1 MKFRWKILLSALVI
15 AAALGSGYGL
25 YKLIL
30 WIKTPKVSTN
40 VIAQELVG
48 SKTAE
53 VCVKPTGHELLA
65 SLTNIKFDL
74 PKCNNKK
81 CPVKCDGSFDFEEA
95 SGKKDAATCTIGASN
110 TWDVTNLKKCI
121 PTLVATNP
129 VPNTTKPVPT
139 EVVPTKVFADDASN
153 TEESACKTPVVP
165 PNDILKSLNLIYMPL
180 EQNVFKCARGKL
192 YFVNA
197 DFTVA
202 ELASDDFELKWTKF
216 QKRTCLTG
224 TTPPK
229 WSTLKKCDVHDSVRG
244 GLGYIGQ
251 MRTSGVGK
259 LIGRD
264 RFGVFVYQ
272 GHFKDYFFDGI
283 GKLVSGNGGIYQGM
297 FQKSMMHGQGK
308 FTSGKSGN
316 IYKGTFQ
323 NNKMHEGKYTYVKS
337 GDIYEGQF
345 QNNKKHGKGK
355 YTWKA
360 SGDVYEGGFQNN
372 KMHEHGTITPKDGEP
387 FAVHHM
393 DGVNVYDFAF
403 D

>member
-229 WSTLKKCDVHDSVRG
+229 WSTLKKCDVRDVRRG
-244 GLGYIGQ
+244 IFGYIGQ
-251 MRTSGVGK
+251 TRTSGVGM
-259 LIGRD
+259 LTRED
-264 RFGVFVYQ
+264 RSVYR
-272 GHFKDYFFDGI
+272 GHFKNYGFDGI
-283 GKLVSGNGGIYQGM
+283 GKLVSGNGNIYQGM
-297 FQKSMMHGQGK
+297 FRQNLMHGQ
-308 FTSGKSGN
+308 
-316 IYKGTFQ
+316 
-323 NNKMHEGKYTYVKS
+323 GKYTYVKS
-337 GDIYEGQF
+337 GNI
-345 QNNKKHGKGK
+345 
-355 YTWKA
+355 
-360 SGDVYEGGFQNN
+360 YEGGFQNN